1 MTTTRKGAF
10 SLAAA
15 LAAALCL
22 AAPALFAAEA
32 EQKPLVSVTREGVRF
47 SESVLPFDGGLLIA
61 NFGSEEMR
69 PRPDERRGYILF
81 RKDGE
86 TRTLVPANGVLRM
99 PTGMA
104 VKDGRLFVCDAER
117 LAVFDLKRPEDAPQI
132 VAFAPEDE
140 VLNALALDGDVL
152 YVSVTGTDRI
162 YALDVSD
169 PANMDKVR
177 PRLWLSLPGPNGMA
191 LGEGVL
197 YVVSSPHDYANPTAD
212 NVIYRIA
219 DLAAPR
225 AEKLPGG
232 KPGVY
237 DGATLSDDG
246 GTLYVSEWQ
255 SASVRAVDI
264 ASGAT
269 RIIYEEP
276 GIGPADI
283 AQQGGTL
290 YIPDMVGGRVITL
303 RLGE

>member
-47 SESVLPFDGGLLIA
+47 AESVLPFDGGLLIA

-132 VAFAPEDE
+132 VAFAPDDE
-140 VLNALALDGDVL
+140 VLNALALNGDVL
-152 YVSVTGTDRI
+152 HVSVTGTDRI

-191 LGEGVL
+191 LGKDVL
-197 YVVSSPHDYANPTAD
+197 YVVTSPHDYAKPTAD
-212 NVIYRIA
+212 SVIYRVA
-219 DLAAPR
+219 NLKEPR
-225 AEKLPGG
+225 AEKLPGAQ
-232 KPGVY
+232 PGVY

-246 GTLYVSEWQ
+246 RTLYVSEWL
-255 SASVRAVDI
+255 SASVRAVDL
-264 ASGAT
+264 ASGKT
-269 RIIYEEP
+269 RVIYEEP